1 MLMFKTS
8 SPGALLKHAAFRKVR
23 ICWWLV
29 LQDQRLESQKTNGIE
44 RGGVDYMYIYIPIPS
59 MYAIFPYIWLVYMVN
74 VGKYTIHGWYGIYRI
89 CIYSPIPHAYI
100 AYAYNFP

>member
-29 LQDQRLESQKTNGIE
+29 LQDQRLESQKTNEIE
-44 RGGVDYMYIYIPIPS
+44 RGGVDYVYIYIPIPS

-74 VGKYTIHGWYGIYRI
+74 VGQYTITWMVWDISYLHIFTDTTCIYCI
-89 CIYSPIPHAYI
+89 CI
-100 AYAYNFP
+100 